1 MSQIRVYTLDVAN
14 IIEYELDKYY
24 NQKIAVVILLIFNNY
39 A

>member
-14 IIEYELDKYY
+14 IIEYALDKYY
-24 NQKIAVVILLIFNNY
+24 IQKIAVVILLIFNNY